1 MFFSNGCP
9 EQVFVYLVLTARNK
23 VKVSLGGPGIGA
35 EKLFGTGTDRCAGGM
50 M

>member
-23 VKVSLGGPGIGA
+23 VKVSLGGGRYRGR
-35 EKLFGTGTDRCAGGM
+35 ETLWYRDR
-50 M
+50 